1 MRLSQQA
8 LIGYHHAVTTW
19 TSADIHLHTTASDGL
34 FSPRQVVEWAVER
47 TDLAVIAI
55 TDHNTMQGAFE
66 AADVAADL
74 PIELVLGMEIDSAD
88 GHVLALWIREPVP
101 AGMSARETVDAV
113 HAQGGVAIA
122 AHPFAPKWWA
132 KHGLCRGD
140 ERIYDTVPFDAFEI
154 HNATPLLFH
163 ANLRARRYIKRN
175 PGRFA
180 VTGGSDA
187 HILSA
192 IGATRTLFPGQTA
205 ADLRR
210 AIEQKTT
217 RVDNTLFWLTR
228 NARYLVHAP
237 RIVKRE
243 RAQKQA
249 TKPAP

>member
-1 MRLSQQA
+1 MQ
-8 LIGYHHAVTTW
+8 YHHAVTDW
-19 TSADIHLHTTASDGL
+19 TSADIHVHTTASDGL
-34 FSPRQVVEWAVER
+34 YTPRQVVEWAIER

-55 TDHNTMQGAFE
+55 TDHDTMDGAYE
-66 AADVAADL
+66 AAEIAAQL
-74 PIELVLGMEIDSAD
+74 PIELVMGQEISSTD
-88 GHVLALWIREPVP
+88 GHVLALWIQEPVP
-101 AGMSARETVDAV
+101 AGMSALETVAAV
-113 HAQGGVAIA
+113 HEQGGIAIA

-140 ERIYDTVPFDAFEI
+140 ESVYDAVPFDAFEI

-163 ANLRARRYIKRN
+163 ANLRARRYTRRR

-180 VTGGSDA
+180 ITGGSDA

-192 IGATRTLFPGQTA
+192 IGATRTLFRGTTA

-210 AIEQKTT
+210 AIEEKTT

-228 NARYLVHAP
+228 NARYLAHMP

-243 RAQKQA
+243 REEKRAA
-249 TKPAP
+249 DSGR

>member
-1 MRLSQQA
+1 M
-8 LIGYHHAVTTW
+8 TTW
-19 TSADIHLHTTASDGL
+19 ASADIHLHTTASDGL
-34 FSPRQVVEWAVER
+34 YSPRQVVEWAATR
-47 TDLAVIAI
+47 TDLSVIAI
-55 TDHNTMQGAFE
+55 TDHNTMDGALE
-66 AADVAADL
+66 AVEIARGL
-74 PIELVLGMEIDSAD
+74 PIELVLGQEIDSTE
-88 GHVLALWIREPVP
+88 GHVLALWIREPIP
-101 AGMSARETVDAV
+101 PGMSASDTVAAI
-113 HAQGGVAIA
+113 HEQGGIAIA

-140 ERIYDTVPFDAFEI
+140 ERVYDSVPFDGFEI

-163 ANLRARRYIKRN
+163 ANLRARQYVRRN

-192 IGATRTLFPGQTA
+192 IGATRTLFPGSTA

-210 AIEQKTT
+210 AIEEKKT

-228 NARYLVHAP
+228 NARYLAHMP

-243 RAQKQA
+243 RDEKRAA
-249 TKPAP
+249 EVGTRR

>member
-1 MRLSQQA
+1 MS
-8 LIGYHHAVTTW
+8 TW

-34 FSPRQVVEWAVER
+34 YSPRQVVEWAAEH

-55 TDHNTMQGAFE
+55 TDHNTMDGVLE
-66 AADVAADL
+66 AAEVAKDL
-74 PIELVLGMEIDSAD
+74 PIELVPGMEIDSTD
-88 GHVLALWIREPVP
+88 GHVLALWIRDPVP
-101 AGMSARETVDAV
+101 AGMSARETVDAI
-113 HAQGGVAIA
+113 HEQGGIAIA

-140 ERIYDTVPFDAFEI
+140 ERVYDAVPFDAFEI

-163 ANLRARRYIKRN
+163 ANLRARRYVKRN

-192 IGATRTLFPGQTA
+192 IGATRTLFPGRTA

-210 AIEQKTT
+210 AIEEKTT

-228 NARYLVHAP
+228 NARYLAHMP
-237 RIVKRE
+237 SIVRRE
-243 RAQKQA
+243 RVRRHADGH
-249 TKPAP
+249 TP

>member
-1 MRLSQQA
+1 MTS
-8 LIGYHHAVTTW
+8 W
-19 TSADIHLHTTASDGL
+19 SSADIHLHTTASDGL
-34 FSPRQVVEWAVER
+34 YTPRQVVEWAAFK
-47 TDLAVIAI
+47 TDLSVVAI
-55 TDHNTMQGAFE
+55 TDHNTMDGAFE
-66 AADVAADL
+66 AAEIARDL
-74 PIELVLGMEIDSAD
+74 PVELVLGQEIDTVD
-88 GHVLALWIREPVP
+88 GHVLALWLNEPVP
-101 AGMSARETVDAV
+101 AGMSALETVDAI
-113 HAQGGVAIA
+113 HEQGGVAIA

-140 ERIYDTVPFDAFEI
+140 EAVYDSVPFDAFEV

-163 ANLRARRYIKRN
+163 ANLRARHYVRRS

-192 IGATRTLFPGQTA
+192 IGATRTLFAGSTA

-210 AIEQKTT
+210 AIESKTT

-228 NARYLVHAP
+228 NARYLAHVP

-243 RAQKQA
+243 RAMKRDGDPQRA
-249 TKPAP
+249 DR